1 MTTNRK
7 KIVYDSQGN
16 QYELTGSIG
25 EGGQGMV
32 CTTDRPGILV
42 KVINTKSKD
51 KIAKAIKQIEWIGQQ
66 NITDLNMA
74 LPKIAIT
81 RPKYG
86 YVMELMDGLISLQD
100 LLNKSFNDF
109 QDNDSLEQYLHT
121 GGLARRTKLLLEI
134 ATTLSE
140 LHSRGY
146 AYGDLS
152 TANIFVSESVKDSQ
166 VWFID
171 CDNICFNEREGATHL
186 HTPGYGAPEVVRNEQ
201 NVNCLTDSW
210 SFAVIAFELLT
221 HQRPFNG
228 LQVEDGEPEIAE
240 QQAFEGKFPW
250 VYDSQDDS
258 NESTGGIPLEVVSNS
273 SITMLFKQCFE
284 AGKNNPLLR
293 PSLSQWRTTL
303 QQAADQTLDCQHC
316 GHQFFYQENQKIQT
330 CSFCDEQA
338 VPNSFILFEQVLV
351 EKDDDNSHYHPLN
364 NIRVLN
370 EGRKIDFNSA
380 PYSTELW
387 RDAETLL
394 NIEWRDNRLYI
405 QPVNNAK
412 VLIEKGDNEHTFT
425 QEKGIRLSDSVSQQP
440 YYFSAWQPST
450 IQDDTHLNLVK
461 SYRWRFVCGKQ

>member
-1 MTTNRK
+1 MTKSRK
-7 KIVYDSQGN
+7 KIVYDSQGH

-32 CTTDRPGILV
+32 CSTDRPGTLV
-42 KVINTKSKD
+42 KIINTKD
-51 KIAKAIKQIEWIGQQ
+51 KAKIDKAIKQIEWIAQQ
-66 NITDLNMA
+66 NISDLNMA

-81 RPKYG
+81 RPKHG
-86 YVMELMDGLISLQD
+86 YVMELMDGLISLQGVLD
-100 LLNKSFNDF
+100 GSFNDF

-121 GGLARRTKLLLEI
+121 GGVARRTKLLLEI

-152 TANIFVSESVKDSQ
+152 PANIFVSESIADSQ

-171 CDNICFNEREGATHL
+171 CDNICFNEREGVTHL
-186 HTPGYGAPEVVRNEQ
+186 YTPGYGAPEVVRNEQ
-201 NVNCLTDSW
+201 NVNCLTDAW

-240 QQAFEGKFPW
+240 QQAFEGEFPW

-273 SITMLFKQCFE
+273 NMALLFKQCFE
-284 AGKNNPLLR
+284 DGKNNPLLR
-293 PSLSQWRTTL
+293 PSLSQRRTVL
-303 QQAADQTLDCQHC
+303 QQAIDQTLDCQHQHC
-316 GHQFFYQENQKIQT
+316 RHQFFYQESNNIQV

-338 VPNSFILFEQVLV
+338 APDRFIVFEQVLV
-351 EKDDDNSHYHPLN
+351 EKEDSKTQFHPLK

-370 EGRKIDFNSA
+370 EGGNISFNSA
-380 PYSTELW
+380 PYGTEMW
-387 RDAETLL
+387 KEAVTLL
-394 NIEWRDNRLYI
+394 SIEWRDDKLHL
-405 QPVNNAK
+405 QPTNNAT
-412 VLIEKGDNEHTFT
+412 VLIHKGDSDLEFIR
-425 QEKGIRLSDSVSQQP
+425 EKRIPLSNSTPQSP
-440 YYFSAWQPST
+440 YYFSAWQPSV
-450 IQDDTHLNLVK
+450 IEDNAHLQLVQ
-461 SYRWRFVCGKQ
+461 SYRWRFV